1 MLACVTEAATA
12 YHVPVPAIERVLA
25 AAGRAK
31 GVGPMGIP
39 KQWLPVLGAY
49 GFSVS
54 AVRRNVCWGIAAGTW
69 ILAVETGYQKGNT
82 GQHARYD
89 AFDDAVYPSQ
99 LGAIPQQDVRW
110 ANAAA
115 SQTQVPASLILAV
128 AAQESGFNPGAVSP
142 KGAQGLMQFMP
153 GTWARYGQGSPF
165 DPKAAIFAGA
175 LYLRHLALKLG
186 SWPLAIA
193 GYNAGGQAVIN
204 AGYRIPPF
212 QETQNYVPAVLAHYD
227 KLAGIQ

>member
-12 YHVPVPAIERVLA
+12 YHVPIPAIERVLT

-31 GVGPMGIP
+31 GIGPMGIP
-39 KQWLPVLGAY
+39 KPWLPVLTAY
-49 GFSVS
+49 GFPVS
-54 AVRRNVCWGIAAGTW
+54 AVRRNACWAIAAGTW
-69 ILAVETGYQKGNT
+69 ILAVETRYQKGNT
-82 GQHARYD
+82 GQNVHYNG
-89 AFDDAVYPSQ
+89 AVYPSQ
-99 LGAIPQQDVRW
+99 LGAVPQQDVRW
-110 ANAAA
+110 ANQAA

-128 AAQESGFNPGAVSP
+128 AAQESGFKPGAVSP
-142 KGAQGLMQFMP
+142 AGAQGLMQFMP
-153 GTWARYGQGSPF
+153 GTWVRYGQGSPF
-165 DPKAAIFAGA
+165 NPKAAIFAGA
-175 LYLRHLALKLG
+175 AYLRHLALKLG

-204 AGYRIPPF
+204 AGYRVPPF